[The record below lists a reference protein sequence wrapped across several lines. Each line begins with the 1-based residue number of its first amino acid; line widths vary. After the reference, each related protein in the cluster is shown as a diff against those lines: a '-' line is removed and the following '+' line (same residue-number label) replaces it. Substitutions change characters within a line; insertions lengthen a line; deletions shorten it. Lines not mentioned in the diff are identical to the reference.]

1 MSDIIVLSSSVT
13 VILLVIFPFSK
24 KQTNKKKQN
33 KTKQKKNDWIV
44 LQNALLSHVFDES
57 RLLKNFLR
65 SFLYNLLQYYSCFLY
80 LSKII
85 QTSFFEKKWTFCI
98 IDLFI
103 IAFLKNFVTYR
114 TSFDFITFF
123 LRRLM
128 SSI

>member
-1 MSDIIVLSSSVT
+1 MIVRYYCFVFVYNSNLACNIS
-13 VILLVIFPFSK
+13 FFK
-24 KQTNKKKQN
+24 KTNKQKKAKQN
-33 KTKQKKNDWIV
+33 KTKKNGWIV

-80 LSKII
+80 FSKII
-85 QTSFFEKKWTFCI
+85 QTSFFEKKWTFCK

-103 IAFLKNFVTYR
+103 ISFLKNFVTYR

-128 SSI
+128 

>member
-1 MSDIIVLSSSVT
+1 MIVRYYCFVFVYNSNFACNIS
-13 VILLVIFPFSK
+13 FFK
-24 KQTNKKKQN
+24 KTNKQKKAKQN
-33 KTKQKKNDWIV
+33 KTKKNDWIV

-85 QTSFFEKKWTFCI
+85 QTSFFEKKWTFCK

-128 SSI
+128 